1 MKIKIS
7 TLQMEKRMNP
17 TDKHQSTGKD
27 RIEELPL
34 SNKDP
39 LQSTNNLDYMIKS
52 LSTPRFMG
60 SIHMRK
66 ETRPNSNMVTNL
78 VDNELN
84 SKISKSLKNTL
95 FNPVTKILIL
105 LAIIFNL
112 TWLFFVYIL

>member
-1 MKIKIS
+1 
-7 TLQMEKRMNP
+7 MNP
-17 TDKHQSTGKD
+17 SDKNQSTGKD
-27 RIEELPL
+27 KIEELPL

-39 LQSTNNLDYMIKS
+39 LQSTNTLDYMIKS

-66 ETRPNSNMVTNL
+66 DTSPNPNIVTNL
-78 VDNELN
+78 IENELKL
-84 SKISKSLKNTL
+84 KISKSLKNTL
-95 FNPVTKILIL
+95 FNPITKILIL